1 LSEKENTSNNANR
14 HATWLELFYDL
25 VFVVVIFQLAH
36 NLEEDFSLNGFLV
49 FLTLFVPV
57 WWSWTGAV
65 FYATRFDTDD
75 LGHRI
80 LILLQMVGAA
90 FLAVYVTDALGD
102 GSVGFAL
109 SYAAIR
115 IILILEYVRT
125 DISKSF
131 SSAAPLVCICKEE
144 KSIKG
149 YVMAIPDVHDMILM
163 LKAIV
168 ADSEFNEGIDILE
181 KIYGYLSAEFV
192 HFATRA
198 LPDREPDPYEFG
210 KQSRTIRLW
219 GFEGVAFCL
228 QILDLLTDYYY
239 RKMR

>member
-1 LSEKENTSNNANR
+1 MNEKENTSNNTNR

-49 FLTLFVPV
+49 FLALFVPV

-80 LILLQMVGAA
+80 LVLLQMVGAA
-90 FLAVYVTDALGD
+90 FLAVYVSDGLGD

-115 IILILEYVRT
+115 IILVLEYVRT
-125 DISKSF
+125 GVSKSF
-131 SSAAPLVCICKEE
+131 SSATPLIRRY
-144 KSIKG
+144 SI
-149 YVMAIPDVHDMILM
+149 VILC
-163 LKAIV
+163 AV
-168 ADSEFNEGIDILE
+168 D
-181 KIYGYLSAEFV
+181 YLSVYSSTISIHFMGNWASNRFCNTHNSGKISLTICTT
-192 HFATRA
+192 HFAST
-198 LPDREPDPYEFG
+198 
-210 KQSRTIRLW
+210 
-219 GFEGVAFCL
+219 
-228 QILDLLTDYYY
+228 
-239 RKMR
+239 

>member
-1 LSEKENTSNNANR
+1 VLLYVYLGDYNSYRDHYRYSSKESETIMRVLEKDLERIRILNRMKQKSFFKNYFQKVNQYDFRSLLSLPISEKCR
-14 HATWLELFYDL
+14 VD
-25 VFVVVIFQLAH
+25 FQGI
-36 NLEEDFSLNGFLV
+36 N
-49 FLTLFVPV
+49 
-57 WWSWTGAV
+57 
-65 FYATRFDTDD
+65 YKRFD
-75 LGHRI
+75 LGLRARRRSHK
-80 LILLQMVGAA
+80 GHKKAN
-90 FLAVYVTDALGD
+90 YKT
-102 GSVGFAL
+102 GFPYRC
-109 SYAAIR
+109 S
-115 IILILEYVRT
+115 
-125 DISKSF
+125 
-131 SSAAPLVCICKEE
+131 ICKEE

-149 YVMAIPDVHDMILM
+149 YVMAIPDVYDMILM